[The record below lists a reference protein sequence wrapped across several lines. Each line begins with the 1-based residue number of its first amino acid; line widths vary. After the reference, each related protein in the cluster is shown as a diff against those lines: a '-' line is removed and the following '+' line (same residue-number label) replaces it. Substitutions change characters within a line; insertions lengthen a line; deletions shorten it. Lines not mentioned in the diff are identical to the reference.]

1 MYHYSFVSRYEPTL
15 IDRAAWVPWWRSKP
29 LKIKGLKKTYC
40 PNYINSKTASG
51 HLDPVWPLRVKLI
64 IGNFFTCFCYI
75 TTMNLVHEIGNF
87 ASVQNFWRSWIWYEY
102 LKILQAWDITV
113 RTCAY
118 TNHTVLPEALE
129 RWPTSMLESI
139 LPRHLQIIYHI
150 NFLHLQ
156 EVAAKFPGDLDRLR
170 RMSLIEEDG
179 EKRVNMAHLS
189 IVGSHAI
196 NGVARIHS
204 EILKDS
210 V

>member
-1 MYHYSFVSRYEPTL
+1 MQTTLLTGTSISKSDSNRVYGFVFCHTH
-15 IDRAAWVPWWRSKP
+15 
-29 LKIKGLKKTYC
+29 KTFET
-40 PNYINSKTASG
+40 NI
-51 HLDPVWPLRVKLI
+51 
-64 IGNFFTCFCYI
+64 
-75 TTMNLVHEIGNF
+75 
-87 ASVQNFWRSWIWYEY
+87 SWNIF
-102 LKILQAWDITV
+102 QAWDITT

-139 LPRHLQIIYHI
+139 LPRHLQIIYQI
-150 NFLHLQ
+150 NHLHLQ
-156 EVAAKFPGDLDRLR
+156 NVAVKWPGNMDRIR
-170 RMSLIEEDG
+170 QMSLIEEDG

-210 V
+210 VYVSH